1 MAKRIPLSENSF
13 LGHVFSPKKN
23 PVPSGIRK
31 TSLVG
36 LKGGRTKARLNAFN
50 RMSPV
55 NQEIL
60 KRSGQ
65 RDAYLRG
72 EATLADAKRSLRP
85 KAIALKLAKPLRTKA
100 YQPAGGSLTGLD
112 RTIADRLKSVVRE
125 AGKDVNSRNVDQR
138 MKQLKSPTRDMTKW
152 SYSQF
157 AHAARAPEYT
167 TEDDEGNAFNPF
179 WYR

>member
-1 MAKRIPLSENSF
+1 MAKRIPLSDHSF

-36 LKGGRTKARLNAFN
+36 LKGGRSKARLNAFN

-85 KAIALKLAKPLRTKA
+85 KAIALKLARPLRAKV
-100 YQPAGGSLTGLD
+100 QPAVRTLTALD
-112 RTIADRLKSVVRE
+112 MQIADRLKSVVRE
-125 AGKDVNSRNVDQR
+125 QGKVVNSNNVDR
-138 MKQLKSPTRDMTKW
+138 RIKHLKTPTRDMTKW

-157 AHAARAPEYT
+157 AHAANAPQYT
-167 TEDDEGNAFNPF
+167 THDDEGNSFNPF

>member
-1 MAKRIPLSENSF
+1 MAKRIPLSESSF

-85 KAIALKLAKPLRTKA
+85 KAIALKLARPLRTKA
-100 YQPAGGSLTGLD
+100 QPATVSLTALD
-112 RTIADRLKSVVRE
+112 LQIADRLKSVARE
-125 AGKDVNSRNVDQR
+125 AGKEVNSRNVDQR
-138 MKQLKSPTRDMTKW
+138 IKHLKTPTRAMTKW
-152 SYSQF
+152 QYSQF
-157 AHAARAPEYT
+157 AHAAKAPEYMAQ
-167 TEDDEGNAFNPF
+167 DDEGNTFSVF